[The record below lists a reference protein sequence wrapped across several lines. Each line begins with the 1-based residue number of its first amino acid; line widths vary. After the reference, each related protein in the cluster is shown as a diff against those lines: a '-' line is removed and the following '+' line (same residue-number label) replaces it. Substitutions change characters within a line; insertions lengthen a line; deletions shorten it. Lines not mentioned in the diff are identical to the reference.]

1 MGVEY
6 KGAIVLGYDY
16 DTAVVIAEDLGLEEV
31 GDLAFDMYSPS
42 YDGTED
48 ESIFGQ
54 RIETTWAYMYNEIN
68 LEDLD
73 NTVRVMSDEWE
84 ANFGVRPKVYLMAQ
98 GY

>member
-6 KGAIVLGYDY
+6 KGAIVVGYTY
-16 DTAVVIAEDLGLEEV
+16 DEALQIAEGLGLEAV

-42 YDGTED
+42 YDGDED

-54 RIETTWAYMYNEIN
+54 RIEKTWAYMYNEID

-73 NTVRVMSDEWE
+73 NTAKVLSDEWE
-84 ANFGVRPKVYLMAQ
+84 GNFGVRPKVYLMAQ